1 MNKKPY
7 DDKLF
12 LDIPFEEALTRFIKT
27 DVKEVAASIA
37 RSKKAKPL
45 GGKLRKPPKAEAQ
58 SQTVVR
64 LSSKRK
70 PKGR

>member
-1 MNKKPY
+1 MTRKKQEG
-7 DDKLF
+7 KLF
-12 LDIPFEEALTRFIKT
+12 LDIPFEEALSRFVRT

-58 SQTVVR
+58 SQKVVR